1 MKIILVFAV
10 LAALAAAYAFW
21 LHGWLRQ
28 LPALAPYYDW
38 FDGIAAKLW
47 ARSRTILSA
56 RLYWI
61 AGTLIGLHDFVVPI
75 LLSSGFEWQ
84 AFVPP
89 EYQRFYP
96 LVMIATGALFEA
108 LRRVTREPLDAKE

>member
-10 LAALAAAYAFW
+10 LAALAAGYAFW
-21 LHGWLRQ
+21 LRAWLRKQ
-28 LPALAPYYDW
+28 PAFAPYYDW
-38 FDGIAAKLW
+38 IDGIAARLW
-47 ARSRTILSA
+47 AKSRTILSA

-61 AGTLIGLHDFVVPI
+61 AGTLMGLHDFVVPI
-75 LLSSGFEWQ
+75 LLSSGFESQ

-96 LVMIATGALFEA
+96 LVMIATGLLFEC

>member
-1 MKIILVFAV
+1 MKIIVMFTI
-10 LAALAAAYAFW
+10 LAAIAIAYAFW
-21 LHGWLRQ
+21 LRGWLGQ
-28 LPALAPYYDW
+28 HPAFKPYYDW
-38 FDGIAAKLW
+38 IDPIAARLW
-47 ARSRTILSA
+47 SRSRTILSA

-61 AGTLIGLHDFVVPI
+61 AGTMMGLHDFVVPI

-96 LVMIATGALFEA
+96 LVIIATGLLFEG
-108 LRRVTREPLDAKE
+108 LRHVTREPLDAKE